1 MAWHDILTRNIGW
14 KAVSMLLAVII
25 WNAINQVQSSNDP
38 NRFKGQ
44 TLTEQRLDN
53 TVIIPLAN
61 TPASTNRV
69 NIIQA
74 YDVRVLK
81 LPDDPTR
88 YIIEPSQ
95 VTLTLASDAVPTPD
109 LTSPAAVKV
118 VLDPIDIPAGVTETN
133 KKVRAYVPEGTIIMG
148 ISPESVKVTRVVESP
163 SPPAE
168 ERSAK
173 EESVDSGDEKNEG

>member
-1 MAWHDILTRNIGW
+1 M
-14 KAVSMLLAVII
+14 
-25 WNAINQVQSSNDP
+25 
-38 NRFKGQ
+38 
-44 TLTEQRLDN
+44 
-53 TVIIPLAN
+53 
-61 TPASTNRV
+61 
-69 NIIQA
+69 
-74 YDVRVLK
+74 LK
-81 LPDDPTR
+81 LPDDPTQ
-88 YIIEPSQ
+88 YILEPSQ

-133 KKVRAYVPEGTIIMG
+133 KKVRAYVPEGTIIKG
-148 ISPESVKVTRVVESP
+148 ISPESVKVTRVVEFP